1 MRVQGQSV
9 ALEKKQNKA
18 KTMVLNW
25 CQEYAC
31 TLCLA
36 STGSIP
42 IWKWQFEVRGLSNK
56 AAELG
61 KNSTISPLVTKIYH
75 NLCPTRPKH
84 FPPQIHC
91 ESQEIAKEMLLQS
104 KKAFSSRSLSNIV
117 LQRIHVLSQIIQI
130 QIIQIFTCLSLFLNV
145 CIMGV
150 FFLTLAIQ
158 LVKLNGFKLDS
169 KIISHA
175 RMHWSHFNWHSMGT
189 PILPFICYWFAH
201 QRNSK
206 NPVSPAS
213 LA

>member
-25 CQEYAC
+25 CQEHAC

-42 IWKWQFEVRGLSNK
+42 IWKWQFEVRALNNK

-61 KNSTISPLVTKIYH
+61 KNSTISPLITKIYH

-104 KKAFSSRSLSNIV
+104 KKACSSLSNIV
-117 LQRIHVLSQIIQI
+117 LQRIHVLS

-150 FFLTLAIQ
+150 FFNT
-158 LVKLNGFKLDS
+158 S
-169 KIISHA
+169 YPISQ
-175 RMHWSHFNWHSMGT
+175 T
-189 PILPFICYWFAH
+189 
-201 QRNSK
+201 
-206 NPVSPAS
+206 
-213 LA
+213 